1 MKHFILTHSWFV
13 YEYILKYFGV
23 YPLQRCGEFGL
34 KVTKSFPFWM
44 RYFLAWFL
52 VSSLIGVT
60 NYYIQNVVSTQ
71 DQVLGAMNK
80 IMFTSLM
87 SMVASVGALVLSGFL
102 HLTTIISVRKM
113 ATYLI
118 DLQEYCNE
126 QLTIIQ
132 PTLIKNVKQTNMKL
146 GLSLFVI
153 FLSQASI
160 IIGIWHQIFSLLDL
174 DMAWLWFVIMT
185 IQQIL
190 WIAFC
195 FCPLFYFMFVYG
207 EITSLMMAWCD
218 ELITLENISTIT
230 EEAYHLAKCIDIVGK
245 SFSGP
250 LFWIISNMLT
260 ALIVWVFNTINL
272 FLNIHWSTTHWDELA
287 LIFGNLV
294 ACFYV
299 TFVLFFLCENS
310 EKLVC
315 KVRHVNLKI
324 MDFKM
329 VNAEI
334 ETIYGLLDK
343 FKGFNANG
351 YFVVNSSLLTGM
363 VANFVTYS
371 VILIQFR
378 QSEST
383 IPECICNSTTV
394 I

>member
-23 YPLQRCGEFGL
+23 YPLQRYGEFEL
-34 KVTKSFPFWM
+34 KVTKSFSFWL
-44 RYFLAWFL
+44 RYFFAWL
-52 VSSLIGVT
+52 LISSLIGAT

-71 DQVLGAMNK
+71 DQVLGAMEE
-80 IMFTSLM
+80 IVFTSLM
-87 SMVASVGALVLSGFL
+87 SMVASVGSLVLSGFL
-102 HLTTIISVRKM
+102 HLTTIISVKKM
-113 ATYLI
+113 ATYLV
-118 DLQEYCNE
+118 DVQEYCNE
-126 QLTIIQ
+126 HLIINQ
-132 PTLIKNVKQTNMKL
+132 PYFTTNMKRTNWKL
-146 GLSLFVI
+146 VLSLFII
-153 FLSQASI
+153 FSSQASI
-160 IIGIWHQIFSLLDL
+160 VIGMWHQIFSLLDL
-174 DMAWLWFVIMT
+174 DMAWLWFVIVT

-190 WIAFC
+190 WITFC
-195 FCPLFYFMFVYG
+195 FCPLFYFIFVYG

-218 ELITLENISTIT
+218 DLTTLENISTIT
-230 EEAYHLAKCIDIVGK
+230 EEAYHLAKCIEKVGK

-272 FLNIHWSTTHWDELA
+272 FLNIQLATIHWNELA
-287 LIFGNLV
+287 LIFGSLLS
-294 ACFYV
+294 CFYV
-299 TFVLFFLCENS
+299 SFVLFFLCKNS
-310 EKLVC
+310 ENLIS
-315 KVRHVNLKI
+315 KVQFVNLKI
-324 MDFKM
+324 VDFKM

-378 QSEST
+378 QSE
-383 IPECICNSTTV
+383 
-394 I
+394 